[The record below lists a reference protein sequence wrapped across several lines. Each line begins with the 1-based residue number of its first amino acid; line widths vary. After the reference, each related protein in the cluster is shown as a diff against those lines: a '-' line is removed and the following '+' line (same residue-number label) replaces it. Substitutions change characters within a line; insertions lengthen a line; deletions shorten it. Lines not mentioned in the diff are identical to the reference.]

1 MATADGFWRRCSSCK
16 REIGFSVPYWT
27 CSVSTCN
34 RKGGSFVFCTVACW
48 NAHVPTMRH
57 RESWAEE
64 QTSPTQDE
72 WQTAAE
78 EPASTTVPA
87 GEMPL
92 DVLIVASKLKQY
104 VRARSGMN
112 TSDSVMDI
120 LSRRV
125 RAMCD
130 DAIQRAREDGRKTV
144 MDRDF

>member
-1 MATADGFWRRCSSCK
+1 MS
-16 REIGFSVPYWT
+16 
-27 CSVSTCN
+27 
-34 RKGGSFVFCTVACW
+34 
-48 NAHVPTMRH
+48 
-57 RESWAEE
+57 
-64 QTSPTQDE
+64 
-72 WQTAAE
+72 
-78 EPASTTVPA
+78 A
-87 GEMPL
+87 GEVPH
-92 DVLIVASKLKQY
+92 DVLIIASKLKQY